1 MSADILSA
9 IYDATILL
17 AIGLTTVLGA
27 IFAIATTFLGRSLED
42 AREAQEKA
50 ENIASAESKAAVDE
64 INDILAEARHPGDSQ
79 DTIDTLRSQL
89 KKRGKAERARRWKQR
104 LRPLIQGPSTL
115 VVWGSVAMPG
125 GFLVAAALGTAAAK
139 ALIADHFL
147 ISLEVWAGSLI
158 SLSFGIFL
166 LLLTLKEVER
176 VSRPIVQA
184 SYRSQV
190 DAMKQA
196 MIERDEETRPI
207 CRIVCEESLPIRMRA
222 GEERET
228 NLRGDITRN
237 VLRNFELVLFVPPGF
252 DIIHTTSRE
261 VPEGGRRDYP
271 GNTRAVIF
279 AESLLRAS
287 TVFSAKPLIR
297 ASEQPG
303 SYQFGYAFS
312 TEELSFGSY
321 RRPENEI
328 PVEVIEAS
336 PDSPEL
342 TAAQ

>member
-64 INDILAEARHPGDSQ
+64 INDILAEARHTGDSQ

-176 VSRPIVQA
+176 VSKPSVQA
-184 SYRSQV
+184 SFQGQV
-190 DAMKQA
+190 DALKQA
-196 MIERDEETRPI
+196 FAEREEETQPI
-207 CRIVCEESLPIRMRA
+207 FSLECEESLPLRMTA
-222 GEERET
+222 GEERAI
-228 NLRGDITRN
+228 NFRVNIQRKAVHN
-237 VLRNFELVLFVPPGF
+237 VELMLFVPPGF
-252 DIIHTTSRE
+252 DILNSRRT
-261 VPEGGRRDYP
+261 VSGEGRLRLYP
-271 GNTRAVIF
+271 GRAREAIYASPSIAASYGVSVS
-279 AESLLRAS
+279 ARMRAPE
-287 TVFSAKPLIR
+287 K
-297 ASEQPG
+297 PG
-303 SYQFGYAFS
+303 SYNFGYIFS
-312 TEELSFGSY
+312 SDELTLDTY
-321 RRPENEI
+321 NKPDDKI
-328 PVEVIEAS
+328 PVVVAEAS
-336 PDSPEL
+336 PDSAEL
-342 TAAQ
+342 TAAK